1 MDAQKLKFM
10 MSIQLEIDKLE
21 AELGSNHQDVIAS
34 KALFQKL
41 SQTEIQKKKA
51 ENSKS
56 ECCDEL
62 IPIKLD
68 TELIRSHLEIRENVS
83 IDYDFIK
90 NDRVKK
96 QLIRDNLKMENSRLD
111 IQIKSDTERFYNF
124 CVEAFYQIEELVNYF
139 FITKHPLDA
148 VAYLKTK
155 NSQINAVESDFLKIE
170 ISKKLYVVESLFYY
184 GQVDANGRTI
194 RYESTINLIR
204 DVRNED
210 SHRCNIIEQDNE
222 QLVQKYI
229 DLLKKIKDFNEANKN
244 TNPKVY
250 YQKNNDDKLVEKQAK
265 LINFIKDKNYNLVRD
280 TVFELVNKIKSDL
293 QKI

>member
-21 AELGSNHQDVIAS
+21 AKLGTNHPDVIAS

-41 SQTEIQKKKA
+41 SQTEIQKKKT
-51 ENSKS
+51 ENNKS
-56 ECCDEL
+56 ECFEEL

-68 TELIRSHLEIRENVS
+68 TEVIRSHLEIRANVS
-83 IDYDFIK
+83 IDYGFIK

-222 QLVQKYI
+222 QIVQKYI

-244 TNPKVY
+244 TSPKVY
-250 YQKNNDDKLVEKQAK
+250 YQKNSDDKLIEKQAK

-280 TVFELVNKIKSDL
+280 TVFDLVNKIKEDL
-293 QKI
+293 K

>member
-21 AELGSNHQDVIAS
+21 AKLGTNHPDVIAS

-41 SQTEIQKKKA
+41 SQTEIQKKKT
-51 ENSKS
+51 ENNKS
-56 ECCDEL
+56 ECCEEL

-68 TELIRSHLEIRENVS
+68 TKVIRSHLEIRANVS

-90 NDRVKK
+90 KYRVKK

-155 NSQINAVESDFLKIE
+155 NSQINDVEYDFLKIE

-222 QLVQKYI
+222 QIVQKYI

-244 TNPKVY
+244 TSPKVY
-250 YQKNNDDKLVEKQAK
+250 YQKNSDDKLIEKQAK

-280 TVFELVNKIKSDL
+280 TVFDLVNKIKQDL
-293 QKI
+293 K

>member
-68 TELIRSHLEIRENVS
+68 TELIRSHLEIRANVS